1 MKKNIKGQTEPK
13 TTKKIL
19 NNIIT
24 PEIKAAFTAKFPH
37 LSGKATRKILRNMVK
52 SYINPVGNGKLKND
66 NGIRKSRKER
76 RQLAKKLKVPFEA
89 RYNGPVFVTKH
100 ENVTITTKKGKEKE
114 IQVKTYH
121 EVN

>member
-19 NNIIT
+19 NSIIT
-24 PEIKAAFTAKFPH
+24 PEIKAAFKTKFPH

-52 SYINPVGNGKLKND
+52 SYISPYGKGDLKND
-66 NGIRKSRKER
+66 NHIRKSRQER
-76 RQLAKKLKVPFEA
+76 RKLAKDLKVPFEA
-89 RYNGPVFVTKH
+89 RYNGPVYMTKY
-100 ENVTITTKKGKEKE
+100 ENVKTEVNGKEKVT
-114 IQVKTYH
+114 QVKTYH